1 MVVKSITT
9 LLLLGLAI
17 LWLDPRGTAQ
27 NDDMAVVVSP
37 GNPVT
42 NISMGDLRKTFR
54 GMKHLWPGG
63 EEVKL
68 ITRDPGSPERLALL
82 KLLAMSESEYKQYW
96 IAQVFRGDADA
107 EPLIVPSVGMLK
119 EALRLFPG
127 GISMMNLR
135 EVRPGMKVIKV
146 DGVLPGASG
155 YPLR

>member
-9 LLLLGLAI
+9 LLLLGLAVFS
-17 LWLDPRGTAQ
+17 LDPRGAAQ
-27 NDDMAVVVSP
+27 TDDMAVVVSS
-37 GNPVT
+37 GNPAT
-42 NISMGDLRKTFR
+42 NISIGDLRKTFA

-68 ITRDPGSPERLALL
+68 ITRGPGSPERLALL
-82 KLLAMSESEYKQYW
+82 KLLGMSEGEYKQHW

-127 GISMMNLR
+127 GISMVNVR
-135 EVRPGMKVIKV
+135 EVKPGMKVIKV
-146 DGVLPGASG
+146 DGLLPGASG
-155 YPLR
+155 YPLH